1 MASRVVRC
9 VLFSC
14 AGLFL
19 AASPALAQRDLEIPI
34 QFDFINPGARSLAL
48 AGAFIGLADDATA
61 ATTNPAGLQRLGR
74 PEVSI
79 EGRGWK
85 FITDFVQGGRLS
97 GTVTNKGIDTTAGPV
112 FADTSERVTGISF
125 LSFVYPHGRWS
136 IAGYR
141 QEASRLKG
149 SATTEGA
156 FLTEPNQ
163 FGQLQEF
170 REYPSILARELDVI
184 NYGSS
189 VAYRFGKVSVGAGI
203 NFSQL
208 KLDSALV
215 GYELPPDFYGP
226 ATYTTPRFGS
236 TQESDDWS
244 LGFTGGVL
252 IVPNDK
258 FQVGASY
265 RRGARFEFDG
275 QFVYPDPQFSDLTA
289 TYTDEFKVPDNF
301 GVGVAVRPFDGLTI
315 SFDINRVS
323 YSDLQSFIRAQVR
336 FNRED
341 AEPLFDRGRHR
352 SAPRRGIRADRR
364 PLPAGAARR
373 LLARVR
379 ALGNVCR
386 RGSALSGDRHARH
399 GGEALLGRRRHR
411 AEPAFRSE
419 RRLRLLEAREHDVFL
434 GHHSLLRR
442 RPSETFSANHHALLR
457 NSVRTAARSQFG
469 LRLLRSRNT
478 MSCRRSFASDYMARI
493 ST

>member
-1 MASRVVRC
+1 MSSRVVRC

-97 GTVTNKGIDTTAGPV
+97 GTVTNTGIDTTDGPV

-163 FGQLQEF
+163 FGELQEF
-170 REYPSILARELDVI
+170 REYPSILARQLDVY
-184 NYGSS
+184 NYGGSF
-189 VAYRFGKVSVGAGI
+189 AYRFGKVSLGAGI

-215 GYELPPDFYGP
+215 GYELPSLVPPAFYGP

-265 RRGARFEFDG
+265 RRGARFDFDG

-315 SFDINRVS
+315 SSDINRVS

-336 FNRED
+336 FNRNDQNLYSIED
-341 AEPLFDRGRHR
+341 ATEVHLGGEYVLTGVRF
-352 SAPRRGIRADRR
+352 
-364 PLPAGAARR
+364 LPALRGGFWRESEHSVMYAGQDPLYQATGTLGTAVKHYSVGGGIAPSQRFEVN
-373 LLARVR
+373 AGFDFSKR
-379 ALGNVCR
+379 A
-386 RGSALSGDRHARH
+386 
-399 GGEALLGRRRHR
+399 
-411 AEPAFRSE
+411 
-419 RRLRLLEAREHDVFL
+419 
-434 GHHSLLRR
+434 
-442 RPSETFSANHHALLR
+442 
-457 NSVRTAARSQFG
+457 
-469 LRLLRSRNT
+469 NT
-478 MSCRRSFASDYMARI
+478 MSFSGIIRF
-493 ST
+493 

>member
-1 MASRVVRC
+1 MSSRVVRC

-19 AASPALAQRDLEIPI
+19 AASPALAQRDLEVPI

-85 FITDFVQGGRLS
+85 FITDFVKGGRLS
-97 GTVTNKGIDTTAGPV
+97 GTVTGTGIDTTAGPL

-156 FLTEPNQ
+156 FFTD
-163 FGQLQEF
+163 FTIGQEF
-170 REYPSILARELDVI
+170 REYPSVLARKLDVY
-184 NYGSS
+184 NYGGSF
-189 VAYRFGKVSVGAGI
+189 AYRFGKVSLGAGV

-215 GYELPPDFYGP
+215 GYELPSFIPPAFYGP
-226 ATYTTPRFGS
+226 ATYATPRFGS

-265 RRGARFEFDG
+265 RKGARFDFDG

-289 TYTDEFKVPDNF
+289 MYTDEFKVPDNF
-301 GVGVAVRPFDGLTI
+301 GVGFAVRPFDGLTV
-315 SFDINRVS
+315 STDINRVT

-336 FNRED
+336 FNRNDQNLYSIED
-341 AEPLFDRGRHR
+341 ATEVHLGTEYVLTGVRFLPALRGGFWRESEHSVMYGGRICSTRRPAR
-352 SAPRRGIRADRR
+352 SARR
-364 PLPAGAARR
+364 
-373 LLARVR
+373 
-379 ALGNVCR
+379 
-386 RGSALSGDRHARH
+386 
-399 GGEALLGRRRHR
+399 
-411 AEPAFRSE
+411 
-419 RRLRLLEAREHDVFL
+419 
-434 GHHSLLRR
+434 
-442 RPSETFSANHHALLR
+442 
-457 NSVRTAARSQFG
+457 
-469 LRLLRSRNT
+469 
-478 MSCRRSFASDYMARI
+478 
-493 ST
+493 